1 MPKPAARRPRTFL
14 KKHGAFLG
22 LTTNQTRSK
31 LNKKGERLKK
41 KKKQQIFY
49 FQLPTN
55 SLPVILSS
63 CVSYGWNRGV
73 ISPRIAKALSE
84 MYTLNEKPP
93 ELFGVME
100 TSVSCCT
107 SGHMTVLVKVHSAP
121 YLNKNNLLHKLH
133 LSKPILFLLCHLLK
147 GNSYLLE
154 CGMGKLE
161 HKNLKNLFPVQL
173 GMWFLRKGI
182 LRAGITMLK
191 MRISIPN

>member
-1 MPKPAARRPRTFL
+1 MHYAKWKQPY
-14 KKHGAFLG
+14 
-22 LTTNQTRSK
+22 SK
-31 LNKKGERLKK
+31 ATYCDSINIEYLCTIKGKSVGRENKSQWVE
-41 KKKQQIFY
+41 Q
-49 FQLPTN
+49 
-55 SLPVILSS
+55 VIH
-63 CVSYGWNRGV
+63 Y
-73 ISPRIAKALSE
+73 K
-84 MYTLNEKPP
+84 KPP

-100 TSVSCCT
+100 ISVSCCT